1 MNKFDPKDYEFITA
15 ERSVREANEN
25 MSACLLLDTGDI
37 IKTVDDVE
45 GVVLANNAE
54 EAVLLVSFPY
64 MGNLFVIGH
73 KRRVVPYA
81 MVKSERTDPVSQEE
95 YLRAEALFL
104 INKMREDGDE
114 GMAALLDICDQH
126 GIDYSPFGTRA
137 ELEGKHVQ

>member
-1 MNKFDPKDYEFITA
+1 MAKFDPKDYETITA

-25 MSACLLLDTGDI
+25 MRACLLLDTGDI

-64 MGNLFVIGH
+64 IGNQFVIGH
-73 KRRVVPYA
+73 KRRVVPYT
-81 MVKSERTDPVSQEE
+81 MVKSERTDPISQEE

-104 INKMREDGDE
+104 INKMKEDGDE
-114 GMAALLDICDQH
+114 GMSALLDICDQH
-126 GIDYSPFGTRA
+126 GIDYSPFGTRE